1 MARRRIALLLSASAV
16 FALCSLAS
24 APAAAEVSEEHVLQL
39 VPAEQSA
46 ATTPVCGLG
55 EVTENLIQPERLP
68 GSPGGVHVIGGG
80 SSNSKLTVAA
90 KETLPGGAAGVAATG
105 IRGPDTA

>member
-24 APAAAEVSEEHVLQL
+24 APAAAEVSEEHALQL

-46 ATTPVCGLG
+46 VTTPVYGLD
-55 EVTENLIQPERLP
+55 EVTESLIQPERLP
-68 GSPGGVHVIGGG
+68 GSPGGVI
-80 SSNSKLTVAA
+80 A
-90 KETLPGGAAGVAATG
+90 KVTTYNKVTENANELLPGGAAGVAATG